1 MQLSEEYK
9 QSKVLATKLTAKIDS
24 LLGEYDNI
32 FENKKMKNKQEKL
45 DKIEAEILQINK
57 ERGCLYE
64 QMEAEES
71 RIRIEYWKTYR
82 GAITKLEV
90 TNGELEQFLKNYR
103 SNFTGKKSEEDEKLI
118 SLLSG
123 DLSQMSKY
131 TLNLIN
137 DDFEDAEEDVDYFQ
151 DLRRQIQPY
160 L

>member
-9 QSKVLATKLTAKIDS
+9 QSKVLASTLTAKIDH

-32 FENKKMKNKQEKL
+32 CENKKMKNKQEQL
-45 DKIEAEILQINK
+45 DMIEAEIVQINK
-57 ERGCLYE
+57 ERGSLYE

-137 DDFEDAEEDVDYFQ
+137 YDFEDAEEDVDYFQ
-151 DLRRQIQPY
+151 DLRKQIQPY